1 MINMLY
7 IINYVQVAS
16 NNSYGLMIPTP
27 NNNDIVA
34 ILHADAPIAWNIIDN
49 KVK

>member
-27 NNNDIVA
+27 NNNDNCC
-34 ILHADAPIAWNIIDN
+34 HSPCWRSDRM
-49 KVK
+49 